1 MKLSLLDRLLLLGMV
16 LLAAYQ
22 IVVGIDPLPTGPIVA
37 YTVAFGVLLVA
48 GLLIFILGF
57 DALDT
62 PVVVVISTIIP
73 LSLALGLIWDR
84 LPGLRAPG
92 LVGAALGLAAVLFS
106 RSASVSPAAR
116 TLILAFVH
124 GVAGLAIFAL
134 PIFMSVQHE
143 VHPAFALVGL
153 GGALIGTGGLM
164 LTFLRAGRPLLT
176 REPTLRIFPA
186 LLFLTTAC
194 FVLGFNLG

>member
-84 LPGLRAPG
+84 LPSLRAPG

-124 GVAGLAIFAL
+124 GVAGLAIFVL

-176 REPTLRIFPA
+176 RELTLRIFPA

>member
-92 LVGAALGLAAVLFS
+92 LAGAALGLAAVLFS

-176 REPTLRIFPA
+176 RELTLRIFPA

>member
-176 REPTLRIFPA
+176 RELTLRIFPA

>member
-1 MKLSLLDRLLLLGMV
+1 M
-16 LLAAYQ
+16 
-22 IVVGIDPLPTGPIVA
+22 
-37 YTVAFGVLLVA
+37 
-48 GLLIFILGF
+48 GL
-57 DALDT
+57 
-62 PVVVVISTIIP
+62 TI
-73 LSLALGLIWDR
+73 
-84 LPGLRAPG
+84 
-92 LVGAALGLAAVLFS
+92 AAVIAL
-106 RSASVSPAAR
+106 
-116 TLILAFVH
+116 
-124 GVAGLAIFAL
+124 AGLAIFAL

-176 REPTLRIFPA
+176 RELTLRIFPA